1 MNTPLPQSSLA
12 DLVAT
17 AGDRLT
23 PTERRIV
30 EVVLK
35 DRTLL
40 AFGTV
45 SELAERVGTSRAS
58 IARFATKL
66 GFGGYT
72 HLQDHVRA
80 GMARE
85 LSRPSARIRHPDRS
99 SAGPRGVLEQ
109 ALARVF
115 EATSG
120 GRIAEM
126 ARPIREARDVWILSG
141 ETSRAGAHALHSG
154 LGMIRP
160 GVRLVEEH
168 SGARVL
174 AGAGPED
181 VLVVFDFARYR
192 RHAVTIAQALA
203 DDGVPVVA
211 ITDDALS
218 PLASLA
224 TAWCGLHVPAVGPF
238 DSSIP
243 AVAVAELLVA
253 HLAAELHESAR
264 DRIDRTEALW
274 QASGT
279 FL

>member
-1 MNTPLPQSSLA
+1 MNTPLPRSTVS
-12 DLVAT
+12 DLVAA

-23 PTERRIV
+23 ATERRIV
-30 EVVLK
+30 EVVLQ
-35 DRTLL
+35 DRTFL
-40 AFGTV
+40 AFGSITG
-45 SELAERVGTSRAS
+45 LAERVGTSRAS

-66 GFGGYT
+66 GFKGYT
-72 HLQDHVRA
+72 HLQDHIRA
-80 GMARE
+80 NMTRE
-85 LSRPSARIRHPDRS
+85 LSRPSERIRHPDPTG
-99 SAGPRGVLEQ
+99 AGPQVVLQ
-109 ALARVF
+109 RALGSVF
-115 EATSG
+115 EALG
-120 GRIAEM
+120 PRRIAEM
-126 ARPIREARDVWILSG
+126 AHPIQQARDVWILSG

-160 GVRLVEEH
+160 GVRLIEEH

-174 AGAGPED
+174 GGASSED

-192 RHAVTIAQALA
+192 RHSVTIAQALA
-203 DDGVPVVA
+203 ERGVPVVA

-253 HLAAELHESAR
+253 HLAAELQETAR
-264 DRIDRTEALW
+264 ERIDSTEALW
-274 QASGT
+274 EAAGT